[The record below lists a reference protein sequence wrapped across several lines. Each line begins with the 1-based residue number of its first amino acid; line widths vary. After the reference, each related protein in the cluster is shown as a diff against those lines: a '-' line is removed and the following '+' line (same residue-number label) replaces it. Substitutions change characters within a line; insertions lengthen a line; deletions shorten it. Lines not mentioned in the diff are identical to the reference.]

1 MRLNEIYSEEWD
13 DKKDKTIQKIAL
25 KKKSLFFKN
34 VDKINKTLT
43 RLIKKKKKKK
53 ERREKI
59 CNYKYRE

>member
-34 VDKINKTLT
+34 VDK
-43 RLIKKKKKKK
+43 LIKL
-53 ERREKI
+53 
-59 CNYKYRE
+59 